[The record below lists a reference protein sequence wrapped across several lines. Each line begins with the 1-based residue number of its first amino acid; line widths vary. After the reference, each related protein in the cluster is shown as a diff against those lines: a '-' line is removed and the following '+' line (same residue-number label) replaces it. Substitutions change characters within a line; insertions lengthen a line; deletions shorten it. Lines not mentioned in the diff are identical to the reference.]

1 MYRLRQIFPRLSKWG
16 QILRSVH
23 RDEQVS
29 ARGSF
34 TVFIFRE
41 VNTLVGFG
49 CFLRLLT
56 ACTELDEL
64 PCLHPWCCPL
74 WCQCP
79 CGCPLPQPM
88 SSGPAMT
95 TDMYGLQQQ
104 NYPWSSQDECS
115 KIYVSVCAM
124 MKGEIWFALHW
135 ISPTSQQPNWK
146 LNYSLRLIPKASPA
160 GQQAQAAAQGVFL
173 LGLRWWQSKRSAI
186 KRKQINFP
194 LLKLGEP
201 CIRPCIK

>member
-74 WCQCP
+74 WCQRP
-79 CGCPLPQPM
+79 CGCPTTHVLRSGHDHWRVWPTAAKLPMKQP
-88 SSGPAMT
+88 GWV
-95 TDMYGLQQQ
+95 QQ
-104 NYPWSSQDECS
+104 NICVRVCNDE
-115 KIYVSVCAM
+115 
-124 MKGEIWFALHW
+124 GGD
-135 ISPTSQQPNWK
+135 
-146 LNYSLRLIPKASPA
+146 LICIT
-160 GQQAQAAAQGVFL
+160 L
-173 LGLRWWQSKRSAI
+173 
-186 KRKQINFP
+186 NFP
-194 LLKLGEP
+194 YLPATKLKTELFTEADSQSQSCRTAGP
-201 CIRPCIK
+201 GRSPGCIPARPQMMAKQTFCYQEETN